1 MSLQKHRQL
10 QVWQKAIRLVEKIYI
25 ISSNFPENEKYGLTS
40 QIRRCAVSI
49 SANIAEGTGRDSDA
63 DFDKFL
69 KIAVGSLY
77 ELDSHIEVALLVGY
91 IPESIKDEILEQL
104 DEINRM
110 LYSLRKHLHEKMLKN
125 SAEKQKH

>member
-1 MSLQKHRQL
+1 MAFQNHRQL
-10 QVWQKAIRLVEKIYI
+10 QVWQKAILLVEKIYI